1 MRVPVIIF
9 TLSEI
14 HTDTA
19 KLTKLQ
25 VMQFHSYEII
35 IIIIIIKYS
44 IGLIYF
50 VSAPNFS
57 VWE

>member
-35 IIIIIIKYS
+35 IIIIIKYS